1 MTPFKGAFKYY
12 ISTLEGVVESDFD
25 RLNSRA
31 ECLKGVSVV
40 DEKEQG
46 DDTSSYI

>member
-1 MTPFKGAFKYY
+1 MSVDKT
-12 ISTLEGVVESDFD
+12 VESDFD

-31 ECLKGVSVV
+31 KCLKGVSVV

-46 DDTSSYI
+46 DDSSSYI